1 MAFLSI
7 AFDNLKNLLI
17 IFFFFF
23 IQQGNIRASVSQ
35 EVEDDKNPSQY
46 YEQYHPRDI
55 EDDPI

>member
-1 MAFLSI
+1 MALLSI

-17 IFFFFF
+17 IFFF